1 VSTVL
6 AVWDALVAL
15 GQTTLSGF
23 QVVEGPPDS
32 VSTLGAK
39 VLIVGDGEIVSL
51 NPLAVETASETY
63 EMPLVISVSLPGA
76 DMRAP
81 ISAALDAYAL
91 MESAI
96 RGLSVQGVLR
106 VVPGDWR
113 MQTASD
119 SNGRSAAVK
128 FGVRVYAQI

>member
-1 VSTVL
+1 MSTVL

-15 GQTTLSGF
+15 GQATLSGF
-23 QVVEGPPDS
+23 QVVEGPADS

-51 NPLAVETASETY
+51 PPLEVETASEAY
-63 EMPLVISVSLPGA
+63 EMPLTISVSLPGT

-81 ISAALDAYAL
+81 ISAALAAYAL

-96 RGLSVQGVLR
+96 RGSSVQGVLR
-106 VVPGDWR
+106 LLPGDWR
-113 MQTASD
+113 VQTASD
-119 SNGRSAAVK
+119 SDGRHAAVK
-128 FGVRVYAQI
+128 FGVRAYAQI